1 MGCYI
6 LVTTLTVLYSKTLE
20 ISRVFS
26 KSLEFILIEQ
36 FLGGVFMNS
45 GYNVLE
51 IKSRLIRE
59 FEKRG
64 VKPYRIL
71 PDIGLSKNT
80 LDSANKSMP
89 KADTLAKIADYFG
102 CSVDY
107 LLGRTDEPNMTI
119 NVNQTGKNI
128 VSSPI
133 NAVNNAEKPSNEMT
147 AELVKMFE
155 TMSFSD
161 KMKVMNF
168 VLELNEKNK
177 PL

>member
-1 MGCYI
+1 
-6 LVTTLTVLYSKTLE
+6 
-20 ISRVFS
+20 
-26 KSLEFILIEQ
+26 
-36 FLGGVFMNS
+36 MNN

-64 VKPYRIL
+64 VKPYKIL
-71 PDIGLSKNT
+71 PKIGLSKNT

-107 LLGRTDEPNMTI
+107 LLGRTDKPDMTI
-119 NVNQTGKNI
+119 NVNQTGRTI

-133 NAVNNAEKPSNEMT
+133 NAFNNAEKPSNEMT
-147 AELVKMFE
+147 AELVKIFE
-155 TMSFSD
+155 AMSFSD
-161 KMKVMNF
+161 KIKIMNF
-168 VLELNEKNK
+168 VLELKTKTSPDSGEE
-177 PL
+177 